1 MVHSAYIVRVDSMTT
16 TELVE
21 WINELIEAGKL
32 WKFYKSKQWRTLSAE
47 VLKEQH
53 NECQVCKEQGRYT
66 KADTVHHIQY
76 VRKHPETAL
85 SKTYTYKGKEYRNLI
100 AICKACHNKVH
111 SEKGFNKQHSA
122 KLLNEERW

>member
-1 MVHSAYIVRVDSMTT
+1 MTEQ
-16 TELVE
+16 ELVS
-21 WINELIEAGKL
+21 WINELIKSNKL
-32 WKFYKSKQWRTLSAE
+32 WQFYKSAEWRKLQAE

-66 KADTVHHIQY
+66 RADTVHHIQY

-85 SKTYTYKGKEYRNLI
+85 SKTYTYKGEEYINLI

-111 SEKGFNKQHSA
+111 TEKGFNKKHSA
-122 KLLNEERW
+122 KPLNEERW